1 LLTGLLRCEVRASTP
16 DFHGPIRALA
26 PFSLTSAGRALRSC
40 PLRFARISNMSL
52 IQSRAA
58 VAQADHR
65 ISLRADAT
73 SAIQTVDQVVATL
86 RPEEPLHCIRPAT
99 IASASRAFVEAF
111 NGDTLY
117 AVKCNPEPAVLR
129 AVWEGGVRHFDCASI
144 AEVTLVRR
152 MFPGAE
158 IHFMHPVKSR
168 AAIRDAWILHG
179 VRDFVLDAPEEL
191 AKIRAEIAVPDAA
204 ALAARPGLFVRLALP
219 KSGAAIDLSSKF
231 GADFDAAVGLLRAA
245 RRHAGRLGVAFH
257 VGSQCMDPL
266 AWREAMN
273 LAGEVI
279 RRAGVSVEVIDVG
292 GGFPV
297 AYPDLDPPPLGAFMA
312 EIDAAFDALDLP
324 GVKLWAEP
332 GRALVGGGGSVV
344 VQVQLRRGRMLYVND
359 GVYGALADAGALG
372 FRFPAR
378 LIRANGGEGGPAT
391 PFGLFGP
398 TCDSTDVMHG
408 PFLLP
413 EDVAEGDWIE
423 IGQLGAYGSCLRT
436 AFNGFDR
443 ATLVEVSDRAMLETA
458 GYQAAEPGQGFS
470 RAA

>member
-1 LLTGLLRCEVRASTP
+1 
-16 DFHGPIRALA
+16 
-26 PFSLTSAGRALRSC
+26 
-40 PLRFARISNMSL
+40 MSL

-58 VAQADHR
+58 VAQVNRR
-65 ISLRADAT
+65 ISLRADAAPVIPSVD
-73 SAIQTVDQVVATL
+73 SAVAKL

-99 IASASRAFVEAF
+99 IAAASRAFVEAF

-168 AAIRDAWILHG
+168 AAIREAWIVNG
-179 VRDFVLDAPEEL
+179 VRDFVFDAPAEL
-191 AKIRAEIAVPDAA
+191 AKILAEIATPDAA
-204 ALAARPGLFVRLALP
+204 ALAAKPGLFVRLALP

-231 GADFDAAVGLLRAA
+231 GADFEAAVALLRAA
-245 RRHAGRLGVAFH
+245 RPHAAKLGVAFH

-266 AWREAMN
+266 AWRDAMR
-273 LAGEVI
+273 LAGDVI
-279 RRAGVSVEVIDVG
+279 RCAGVAVEVIDVG

-297 AYPDLDPPPLGAFMA
+297 AYPEIDPPQLGAFMA
-312 EIDAAFDALDLP
+312 EIDAAFDALDMP
-324 GVKLWAEP
+324 GMKLWAEP
-332 GRALVGGGGSVV
+332 GRALVAGGGSVV

-378 LIRANGGEGGPAT
+378 LIRAQAGRGAPET

-413 EDVAEGDWIE
+413 DDVQEGDWIE
-423 IGQLGAYGSCLRT
+423 IGQLGAYGACLRT

-443 ATLVEVSDRAMLETA
+443 ASLVEVCDSAMLETA
-458 GYQAAEPGQGFS
+458 GYQAVG
-470 RAA
+470 AAYGYSQAA

>member
-1 LLTGLLRCEVRASTP
+1 
-16 DFHGPIRALA
+16 
-26 PFSLTSAGRALRSC
+26 
-40 PLRFARISNMSL
+40 MSL

-58 VAQADHR
+58 VAQINHW
-65 ISLRADAT
+65 ISLRAEA
-73 SAIQTVDQVVATL
+73 APVVATVDAMVAKL
-86 RPEEPLHCIRPAT
+86 RPEEPMHCVRPAV
-99 IASASRAFVEAF
+99 IAAAARAFVQAF

-129 AVWEGGVRHFDCASI
+129 AVWDGGVRHFDCASI

-168 AAIRDAWILHG
+168 TAIREAWILNG
-179 VRDFVLDAPEEL
+179 VRDFVVDAPAELVKVLEEVSGP
-191 AKIRAEIAVPDAA
+191 EAA
-204 ALAARPGLFVRLALP
+204 ALAARPGIFVRLALP

-231 GADFDAAVGLLRAA
+231 GADFETAVALLRAA
-245 RRHAGRLGVAFH
+245 RAAAGKLGVAFH

-266 AWREAMN
+266 AWRDAMR

-279 RRAGVSVEVIDVG
+279 RAAGVRVDVMDVG

-297 AYPDLDPPPLGAFMA
+297 AYPDIDPPPLGAFMA
-312 EIDAAFDALDLP
+312 EIDAAFDALEMP

-332 GRALVGGGGSVV
+332 GRALVAGGGSVV
-344 VQVQLRRGRMLYVND
+344 VQVQLRKGAMLYVND
-359 GVYGALADAGALG
+359 GVYGSLADAGALG

-378 LIRANGGEGGPAT
+378 LIRARNGGGAPAAA
-391 PFGLFGP
+391 FSLFGP

-413 EDVAEGDWIE
+413 DDVAEGDWIE

-458 GYQAAEPGQGFS
+458 GYEADTDSYAFY